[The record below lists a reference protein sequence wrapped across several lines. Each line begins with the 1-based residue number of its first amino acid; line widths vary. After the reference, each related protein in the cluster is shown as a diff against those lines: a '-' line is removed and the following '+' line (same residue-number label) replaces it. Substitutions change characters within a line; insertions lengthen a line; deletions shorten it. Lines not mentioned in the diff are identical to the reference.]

1 MIAMN
6 YSTLRGNMKS
16 VFDSCETDAET
27 VIVTRKNRKNV
38 VIMSEEQYNNLMENA
53 YLRASKANYDHIL
66 SGIEQARL
74 GRFQTRKLFE
84 DE

>member
-1 MIAMN
+1 MIIITE
-6 YSTLRGNMKS
+6 STLCENMQNIFDR
-16 VFDSCETDAET
+16 FDSDAET

-38 VIMSEEQYNNLMENA
+38 VIMSEDQYNNLTENA

-66 SGIEQARL
+66 AGIEQARL
-74 GRFQTRKLFE
+74 GRFQARELIE